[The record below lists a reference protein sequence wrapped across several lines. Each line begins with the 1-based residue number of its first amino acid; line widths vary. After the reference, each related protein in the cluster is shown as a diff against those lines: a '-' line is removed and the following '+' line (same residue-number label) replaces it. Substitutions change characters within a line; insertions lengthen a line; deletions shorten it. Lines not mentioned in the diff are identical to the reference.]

1 MQDRITRSN
10 KQKLFSVIRSIRNT
24 NQRFCYVMKA
34 FPGSTLEL
42 VEVGVVGTEYV
53 PSLARA
59 SRPQGCRVNLRV
71 LVMVYVDR
79 DMGQLFMQ
87 DNPSTSKAY
96 WEATISPSSP
106 LPAQLPVT
114 ALLTGLC
121 VEGGPGGFHAVD

>member
-1 MQDRITRSN
+1 M
-10 KQKLFSVIRSIRNT
+10 
-24 NQRFCYVMKA
+24 
-34 FPGSTLEL
+34 EL
-42 VEVGVVGTEYV
+42 VVHKVHKAQESWYLLCGSNWEVVVRVVVTEFV

-71 LVMVYVDR
+71 LVVVYVDR

>member
-1 MQDRITRSN
+1 MCESN
-10 KQKLFSVIRSIRNT
+10 W
-24 NQRFCYVMKA
+24 
-34 FPGSTLEL
+34 
-42 VEVGVVGTEYV
+42 EVVVRVVVTEFV

-59 SRPQGCRVNLRV
+59 SRPQRCRVNLRV